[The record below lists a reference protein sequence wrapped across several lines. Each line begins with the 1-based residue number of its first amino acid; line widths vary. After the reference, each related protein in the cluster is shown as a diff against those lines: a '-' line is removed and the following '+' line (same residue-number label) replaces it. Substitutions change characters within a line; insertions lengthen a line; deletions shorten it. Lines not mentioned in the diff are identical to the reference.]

1 MLNKLIKM
9 LGGYTQDEFTQ
20 IQKDYEKFKNT
31 FDEIPE
37 DEIKVG
43 DLVYFYYVSRIDYQ
57 TSRYHAGIVEAIKS
71 TETSTG
77 TIMSYVINC
86 TDSTRFNSNLNL
98 RHEEIALSKRKLRDK
113 ILNSNLWTFLTY
125 MEFHNIE
132 NRIPRNEKFEAEIS
146 K

>member
-9 LGGYTQDEFTQ
+9 LGGYTQAEFKQ
-20 IQKDYEKFKNT
+20 IQKDYDKFKNT

-43 DLVYFYYVSRIDYQ
+43 DTVYFYYVSRIDYQ
-57 TSRYHAGIVEAIKS
+57 TSRYHAGTVEAVKS
-71 TETSTG
+71 TETSDG
-77 TIMSYVINC
+77 TRMSYVIKC

-113 ILNSNLWTFLTY
+113 IVNSTSWTFLTY
-125 MEFHNIE
+125 MEFHNME
-132 NRIPRNEKFEAEIS
+132 NKISRNEDKNAQ
-146 K
+146 

>member
-9 LGGYTQDEFTQ
+9 LGGYTHAEFNQ

-57 TSRYHAGIVEAIKS
+57 TSRYHAGTVDAIKS

-77 TIMSYVINC
+77 TIMSYVIKC

-125 MEFHNIE
+125 MEFHNME
-132 NRIPRNEKFEAEIS
+132 NRITRNEKFEAEIS